1 MESFYAADTL
11 ATAFVEGNT
20 PDDTEKQ
27 DIALVIEG
35 SVVYAG
41 GGGGTSD
48 YNRLDNKPQING
60 VELQGDVSLEG
71 IGVGTYV
78 SNYVEEHKSEL
89 KGEPGKPGAD
99 GKDLVHV
106 GEK

>member
-89 KGEPGKPGAD
+89 KGEPVS
-99 GKDLVHV
+99 LVQM
-106 GEK
+106 EKI